1 MYKNNLII
9 IVIILLFVAITV
21 LYILI
26 QQSHSTMPTQQ
37 KSNVNVTG
45 ENITFYGENMFYIY
59 NATAYNAYT
68 SGDKTMNII
77 IRNPKYGIYINSA
90 NSVNTIKYVNY
101 TFTLPPFYLKI
112 SSINL
117 KSRFNISKGSKYN
130 YTVQIAL
137 SKNYSITS
145 INTTDDFKILTILP
159 SLPANA
165 PASGI
170 IKLTLVL
177 LAPNS
182 SYAGPLNLS
191 ITELHR

>member
-1 MYKNNLII
+1 MYKNYII
-9 IVIILLFVAITV
+9 LTTIILLFAAITV

-26 QQSHSTMPTQQ
+26 QQSYHTTPIQQ
-37 KSNVNVTG
+37 KHSVNVTG
-45 ENITFYGENMFYIY
+45 ENITFYGENMFYIH
-59 NATAYNAYT
+59 NASAYNAYT
-68 SGDKTMNII
+68 SGYKTMNII
-77 IRNPKYGIYINSA
+77 IRNPKYGVYINSA

-101 TFTLPPFYLKI
+101 SFTLPPFYLKI

-117 KSRFNISKGSKYN
+117 KSKFNVSAGSKYN

-145 INTTDDFKILTILP
+145 INATDGFKILNVLP
-159 SLPANA
+159 SLPANV

-170 IKLTLVL
+170 IKLTLAL

-191 ITELHR
+191 ITELYK